1 MRAGLARGVALLAG
15 LVLPGWAA
23 HAVDGQVVRRMSAA
37 TLAADARRTG
47 PHIGPAGRTAA
58 WALCALLAA
67 GAVPM
72 RAAAAD
78 AQVAREYRATAAL
91 DIGTDGNITAIQL
104 SGEVPPTLAAPA
116 RAAISHWRFKPPMR
130 DGHAVT
136 ARTYARL
143 ALQVVRQ
150 ADGNYGLRAA
160 YRSNGPD
167 LSFSVLPAY
176 PPDELRQRGQG
187 TVVMEAIVH
196 PDGTL
201 GDIHAAS
208 HRINH
213 PNPGAFIT
221 SAEVVL
227 RHAHAQPELV
237 DGQPVATRIQLPF
250 VYALNPISRSE
261 ALTTEAGRQAAGAS
275 AGGSGPVGEAVALD
289 SPVQLIAGPPG

>member
-1 MRAGLARGVALLAG
+1 MSPMG
-15 LVLPGWAA
+15 
-23 HAVDGQVVRRMSAA
+23 RMSATA
-37 TLAADARRTG
+37 PGADARA
-47 PHIGPAGRTAA
+47 AGQRDGRGRVAT
-58 WALCALLAA
+58 WLLCVLLAA
-67 GAVPM
+67 GAIQA

-78 AQVAREYRATAAL
+78 AAVAREYRAEAAL
-91 DIGTDGNITAIQL
+91 DVGVDGHITAMEL
-104 SGEVPPTLAAPA
+104 TGEVPATLAGPA
-116 RAAISHWRFKPPMR
+116 RQAIARWRFKPPVR
-130 DGHAVT
+130 DGHAAT
-136 ARTYARL
+136 ARTYVRL
-143 ALQVVRQ
+143 VVQVVQQ
-150 ADGNYGLRAA
+150 ADGNYGLRAV
-160 YRSNGPD
+160 YRSNGPK
-167 LSFSVLPAY
+167 LILTQPPAY
-176 PPDELRQRGQG
+176 PINELRQRGQG
-187 TVVMEAIVH
+187 TIVMEAIVH